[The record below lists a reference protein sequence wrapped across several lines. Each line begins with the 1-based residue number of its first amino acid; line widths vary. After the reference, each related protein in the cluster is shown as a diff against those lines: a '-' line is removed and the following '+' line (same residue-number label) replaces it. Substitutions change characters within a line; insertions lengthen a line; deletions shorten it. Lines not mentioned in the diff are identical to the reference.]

1 MYPIQARPGRSSSGL
16 NSILSG
22 DDVQLDM
29 ILGEQTGKYLVSAV
43 NPARE
48 DSYLLYISLAI

>member
-1 MYPIQARPGRSSSGL
+1 MELIPFSVWEGMMK
-16 NSILSG
+16 
-22 DDVQLDM
+22 LDM

-43 NPARE
+43 NPARK